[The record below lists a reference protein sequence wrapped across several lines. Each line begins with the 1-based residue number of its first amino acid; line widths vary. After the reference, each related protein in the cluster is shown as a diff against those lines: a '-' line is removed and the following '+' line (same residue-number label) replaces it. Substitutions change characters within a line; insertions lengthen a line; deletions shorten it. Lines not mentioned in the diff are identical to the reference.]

1 MRNKIAKKLKK
12 YAFSATI
19 ANGWEKAKGADAVH
33 MTNIR
38 YFPLNSPREGD
49 VQFCTRTREHKAPRQ
64 YYRRM
69 KKLWAALTPADKAAV
84 FAAGVNAS
92 LQNHLR
98 GVAKA
103 QAGGVQ

>member
-38 YFPLNSPREGD
+38 YFGAGTGREGD
-49 VQFCTRTREHKAPRQ
+49 VQFCTRTREHKSPRQ

-69 KKLWAALTPADKAAV
+69 KKLWTSLTPAQKDAV
-84 FAAGVNAS
+84 AAAGVNAS

-98 GVAKA
+98 A
-103 QAGGVQ
+103 QTGGAR